1 MALITALSMLS
12 KVVTSA
18 KKGDFLESLSSAD
31 DFIKYFL
38 AEKELTFEDLFKKAA
53 LTTFESQK
61 DILSKYT
68 DQIGEVEILT
78 DDFIKEIKASKLA
91 FNQQELLS
99 LSEEDFIDKLSS
111 TLKDN
116 FLIGG
121 SNLNDHDL
129 YSLLN
134 NFISQLRSELIAL
147 ITKDQVKFN
156 KLLFTYSHQQQKT
169 LEEIKSF
176 LSSNQE
182 AHQELKTILI
192 SIQVAQEVNSGKL
205 DKIYQ
210 EVRVSKMNFL
220 DLIAQLKIDLSK
232 EDNYDSYGLKEYFKE
247 HNRKLLE
254 QIEERGEES
263 FLQLLSAILLPMDQK
278 FNKDKID
285 YKFNYLV
292 IKKIIRVLVFM
303 KIKYPELNLEY
314 AAGKAFRVAET
325 KNICYLHTENDK
337 KIEAAVIEYLNY
349 DSPNLPPRINCFLI
363 NKAQKEACINL
374 EKGARINIDQIV
386 NKITEVISFKTGETP
401 MIDLTEKYK
410 FRCHCGSCFN
420 AYSIT
425 NRSDLDDKLSLLLE
439 GESHDS

>member
-18 KKGDFLESLSSAD
+18 KKGDFLESLSSAN

-61 DILSKYT
+61 DILSKYA

-78 DDFIKEIKASKLA
+78 EDFIKEIKASKLA

-111 TLKDN
+111 SLKDN

-121 SNLNDHDL
+121 SNLNNHDL

-169 LEEIKSF
+169 LEEIKTF
-176 LSSNQE
+176 FSSNQE

-192 SIQVAQEVNSGKL
+192 SIQVAQC
-205 DKIYQ
+205 
-210 EVRVSKMNFL
+210 
-220 DLIAQLKIDLSK
+220 
-232 EDNYDSYGLKEYFKE
+232 
-247 HNRKLLE
+247 
-254 QIEERGEES
+254 
-263 FLQLLSAILLPMDQK
+263 
-278 FNKDKID
+278 
-285 YKFNYLV
+285 
-292 IKKIIRVLVFM
+292 
-303 KIKYPELNLEY
+303 
-314 AAGKAFRVAET
+314 
-325 KNICYLHTENDK
+325 IC
-337 KIEAAVIEYLNY
+337 
-349 DSPNLPPRINCFLI
+349 
-363 NKAQKEACINL
+363 
-374 EKGARINIDQIV
+374 
-386 NKITEVISFKTGETP
+386 
-401 MIDLTEKYK
+401 
-410 FRCHCGSCFN
+410 
-420 AYSIT
+420 
-425 NRSDLDDKLSLLLE
+425 
-439 GESHDS
+439 